1 MIISISTEIPRFQK
15 MVEFVTILYLAFMF
29 IALYFFSFF
38 IILTFRNRDKIFT
51 YSKPNIKFSK
61 TILIPAYNE
70 QESIKETIDHIM
82 ALNYPK
88 KNLEVIVINDG
99 STDNTAELVKNLI
112 KKYPNLKLID
122 KKNSGKADSLNQG
135 VKKAKGELIA
145 IVDSDSFP
153 SPESLKKLSGFFD
166 NPKMGAVT
174 SFVRVRNKNYS
185 LFSKIQ
191 SIEYL
196 LMGWSRK
203 LLDFVDSV
211 YVTNGPLSLYRKS
224 YVLKVGGFDPN
235 SVTEDIDIT
244 WNMLNHNYKTS
255 MCLDADVSTIVPTK
269 FKKWFRQR
277 TRWGLGG
284 LQAIQKYKSM
294 FLKKGMFGAFILPYV
309 SFSIILSLA
318 IFLFSTYLI
327 LKNVLR
333 RLLTITYSI
342 STQSTV
348 FSLQDINLY
357 PSIIIFYFI
366 ILFTL
371 SLSYSWYILKT
382 TEFEEKLGIKK
393 FFNILFYILIY
404 LTLYPLVWFASIYR
418 FIMKDVKW

>member
-1 MIISISTEIPRFQK
+1 MTISISIKALSPK
-15 MVEFVTILYLAFMF
+15 MIEFVTILYLTFMF
-29 IALYFFSFF
+29 IALYFFSLF
-38 IILTFRNRDKIFT
+38 IILTFRNHNQLFAHP
-51 YSKPNIKFSK
+51 KPNTNFFI

-70 QESIKETIDHIM
+70 QNSISDTIKHVM
-82 ALNYPK
+82 TLNYPK
-88 KNLEVIVINDG
+88 NKLEVIVINDG
-99 STDNTAELVKNLI
+99 SSDNTSKIVRNLI
-112 KKYPNLKLID
+112 KKYSNLRLID
-122 KKNSGKADSLNQG
+122 KKNSGKANSLNIG

-145 IVDSDSFP
+145 VVDSDSFP
-153 SPESLKKLSGFFD
+153 SPDSLKKLSGFFD
-166 NPKMGAVT
+166 NSKMSAVT
-174 SFVRVRNKNYS
+174 SFVRVRNKNHS

-255 MCLDADVSTIVPTK
+255 MCLDADVSTIVPVK
-269 FKKWFRQR
+269 FKNWFRQR

-284 LQAIQKYKSM
+284 LQAIQKYRSM
-294 FLKKGMFGAFILPYV
+294 FFRKGMFGAFILPYV

-318 IFLFSTYLI
+318 TFLFSTYLI

-333 RLLTITYSI
+333 RLLTISYSV
-342 STQSTV
+342 STQSTI
-348 FSLQDINLY
+348 FSFQDINLY
-357 PSIIIFYFI
+357 PSVIIFYFI
-366 ILFTL
+366 ILFAL
-371 SLSYSWYILKT
+371 SLSYSWYILKS
-382 TEFEEKLGIKK
+382 TEFEEKLGVKK
-393 FFNILFYILIY
+393 FFNIIFYILIY
-404 LTLYPLVWFASIYR
+404 LTLYPLIWFASIYR
-418 FIMKDVKW
+418 FVKKDVKW